1 MLRKIGFNG
10 ENLMAQIK
18 KPVQNLTTA
27 LTFFNKKIGESDRIT
42 DKVRDCCNSRVSDP
56 KIRRCII

>member
-18 KPVQNLTTA
+18 KPVQNITTA
-27 LTFFNKKIGESDRIT
+27 LTFFNKKIGESDRFN
-42 DKVRDCCNSRVSDP
+42 DKVRDCLQ
-56 KIRRCII
+56 